1 MNHVLQVLAGERHR
15 AAHVGDSRIDV
26 ETARNAGVAAW
37 AVPWGYNGGEPIAAA
52 GPQRIFASFAEIADH
67 VIEANE
73 HAACAS

>member
-1 MNHVLQVLAGERHR
+1 VLQVLAGERHR

-52 GPQRIFASFAEIADH
+52 GPQRVFESLAQVAEYVIA
-67 VIEANE
+67 AN
-73 HAACAS
+73 AAAAVAPA